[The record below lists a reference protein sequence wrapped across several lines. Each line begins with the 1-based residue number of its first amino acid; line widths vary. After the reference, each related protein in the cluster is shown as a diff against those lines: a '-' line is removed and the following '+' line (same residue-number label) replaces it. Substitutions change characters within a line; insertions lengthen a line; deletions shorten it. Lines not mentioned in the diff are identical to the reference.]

1 MGREAI
7 GEVRRNSDGSFSTV
21 IRTFEKR
28 ETFQLPTCTDEM
40 QAGGRSKLLAQTAKR
55 FRDANVNR
63 AQGIEAL
70 RILAAASSKALRA
83 AVLVCEELLGGKL
96 PAGSAPQVPTFG
108 KIAEQWTTDEL
119 AKLYPDHVK
128 PKDHADDKSK
138 LEYLCALDVG
148 GVKLGELPIDS
159 VALDH
164 CEAAMRQL
172 PASAKRPS
180 TRRHYA
186 QVIHRVLALAV
197 YPLRVLA
204 ASPLPRGFMPKAG
217 KPPAFSYLYPDE
229 DARLM
234 ACGEV
239 TVNDRVLFGFLDRE
253 GPRAGEATGLQ
264 LRDFDLERGA
274 VKLDENKTD
283 DPRTWALDA
292 GVTRALRAYVER
304 CRSDA
309 KPTDPMFVDAEG
321 RSYDP
326 AKLAEPLRLALGEA
340 GVKRTELF
348 NSTGARGRLRAHDLR
363 GTFVT
368 LSLANGRT
376 ETWVA
381 DRTGHRSSAMINRYR
396 RSARSAMELGLG
408 ALLPLD
414 QAIPELRRLPLECHT
429 EGGSGQRDG
438 TQLDGTTVLS
448 RSGGMADAADSKS
461 ASLTGVSVQVRP
473 SVPATRRVDSR

>member
-1 MGREAI
+1 
-7 GEVRRNSDGSFSTV
+7 
-21 IRTFEKR
+21 
-28 ETFQLPTCTDEM
+28 
-40 QAGGRSKLLAQTAKR
+40 
-55 FRDANVNR
+55 
-63 AQGIEAL
+63 
-70 RILAAASSKALRA
+70 
-83 AVLVCEELLGGKL
+83 
-96 PAGSAPQVPTFG
+96 
-108 KIAEQWTTDEL
+108 
-119 AKLYPDHVK
+119 VK
-128 PKDHADDKSK
+128 PKDHVDDKSK

-148 GVKLGELPIDS
+148 GVTLGELPIER
-159 VALDH
+159 VTLDH

-197 YPLRVLA
+197 YPLRVLG

-234 ACGEV
+234 ACSDV

-264 LRDFDLERGA
+264 IRDFDLERGA

-309 KPTDPMFVDAEG
+309 KPTDVMFVDAEG

-326 AKLAEPLRLALGEA
+326 AKLAEPLRVALAKA
-340 GVKRTELF
+340 GVDRPELF
-348 NSTGARGRLRAHDLR
+348 ESTGARGRLRAHDLR

-396 RSARSAMELGLG
+396 RSARSAMELALG

-414 QAIPELRRLPLECHT
+414 QAIPDLRRLPLDCHT
-429 EGGSGQRDG
+429 AASAGQGQG
-438 TQLDGTTVLS
+438 TQVHEPTQLS

-461 ASLTGVSVQVRP
+461 VLSNGVSVQVRP
-473 SVPATRRVDSR
+473 SAPNERDALVK